1 MKILVTGSNGQL
13 GSELINRLNDNERKP
28 GNLPV
33 SLINSEVLGIDID
46 VLDITDE
53 VKVREFVQNG
63 RFDCVINC
71 AAFTNVDKAE
81 ESIEQATAVNTTAP
95 GFLAKVASETGA
107 KFIHI
112 STDYVFSGE
121 GDIPFK
127 ENDVKKPN
135 TVYGKTKLAGEDLV
149 LSNNS
154 DSLIVRTAWLY
165 GYRGRNFVKTIVNL
179 AKERD
184 IITVVN
190 DQFGNPTNAAD
201 LAQSILMLTSIGA
214 KGIYHCTNSGICSW
228 YEFAKEIVG
237 LSRLDS
243 KVVPCTTEEFPSPAK
258 RPKFSALDNSKLEK
272 TLGIKMRSWQEAIK
286 EYLENSDK
294 YTD

>member
-13 GSELINRLNDNERKP
+13 GSELINRLNDSEKKQ

-33 SLINSEVLGIDID
+33 SLINSEVLGVD
-46 VLDITDE
+46 VDFLDITDE
-53 VKVREFVQNG
+53 VKVRELLLNG
-63 RFDCVINC
+63 RFDCIINC

-95 GFLAKVASETGA
+95 GFLARVAAETGA
-107 KFIHI
+107 KFVHI

-121 GDIPFK
+121 GDTPFK
-127 ENDVKKPN
+127 ENDPGSPN
-135 TVYGKTKLAGEDLV
+135 TVYGKTKLTGEELV
-149 LSNNS
+149 SSNNP
-154 DSLIVRTAWLY
+154 DSLIVRSAWLY
-165 GYRGRNFVKTIVNL
+165 GYRGKNFVKTIVNL

-184 IITVVN
+184 TLTVVD

-201 LAQSILMLTSIGA
+201 LAQRILMLISIGA
-214 KGIYHCTNSGICSW
+214 NGIYHCTNSGICSW

-237 LSRLDS
+237 LSKLNT
-243 KVVPCTTEEFPSPAK
+243 KVVPCTTEEFPRPAK

-272 TLGIKMRSWQEAIK
+272 AVGIKMRSWQEAIK